1 MKRNDQTSVVASR
14 QSAAASKTKKTALS
28 RKPLHVLVTGGAG
41 FIGSHLVERL
51 LNDGK
56 SIVVI
61 DDFSTGSM
69 KNLRPVKNHPRLKIV
84 RSKISGCKE
93 LPALAKH
100 SEFIFHLAAT
110 VGVDLVVKSALHV
123 LETSFNETQILL
135 RAAAKYS
142 TPLLLTSTSEV
153 YGKSA
158 KPAFS
163 EDDDLL
169 IGPPG
174 QSRWSYA
181 CSKLTDEF
189 LALAYAR
196 EKKLPVTIAR
206 LFNTVGPRQTG
217 RYGMVLPRF
226 IAAAKIGEPLRVFG
240 DGKQTRCFCLVH
252 DVVEAL
258 VRLQKRG
265 CDALVAERKGD
276 ASSPKVYHATGAS
289 RSHSGDEASRPP
301 VFGEIFNIGGTEEV
315 SMLEL
320 AKLVV
325 KTLGSKSKIELIPYD
340 QAYAPGFDD
349 MRRRKPLVEKL
360 ERLVQFRPQTTL
372 CEIIRQTAEAI

>member
-1 MKRNDQTSVVASR
+1 M
-14 QSAAASKTKKTALS
+14 KTA
-28 RKPLHVLVTGGAG
+28 KHVLVTGGAG
-41 FIGSHLVERL
+41 FIGAHLVERL
-51 LNDGK
+51 LQDGK
-56 SIVVI
+56 TVVVV
-61 DDFSTGSM
+61 DDFSTGSAE
-69 KNLRPVKNHPRLKIV
+69 NLSAVKSHPRLRV
-84 RSKISGCKE
+84 VTSKISACAAFPR
-93 LPALAKH
+93 LVAQA
-100 SEFIFHLAAT
+100 EFVFHLAAT

-123 LETSFNETQILL
+123 LESSFNETQILL
-135 RAAAKYS
+135 RAAAQNC

-158 KPAFS
+158 KPEFG

-174 QSRWSYA
+174 HSRWSYA

-196 EKKLPVTIAR
+196 EKNLPVTIVR

-226 IAAAKIGEPLRVFG
+226 IAAATKNEPLKVFG
-240 DGKQTRCFCLVH
+240 DGRQSRCFGFVH

-258 VRLQKRG
+258 VRLQNCAAAR
-265 CDALVAERKGD
+265 
-276 ASSPKVYHATGAS
+276 
-289 RSHSGDEASRPP
+289 
-301 VFGEIFNIGGTEEV
+301 GEIFNIGGTEEV
-315 SMLEL
+315 TMLEL

-325 KTLGSKSKIELIPYD
+325 NTLGSQSQIELIPYD

-349 MRRRKPLVEKL
+349 MRRRKPRVEKL
-360 ERLVQFRPQTTL
+360 KRFVKFHPRTPLR
-372 CEIIRQTAEAI
+372 EIIRLTAGVI

>member
-1 MKRNDQTSVVASR
+1 MKTL
-14 QSAAASKTKKTALS
+14 K
-28 RKPLHVLVTGGAG
+28 HILVTGGAG

-51 LNDGK
+51 LDEGK
-56 SIVVI
+56 TVVVI
-61 DDFSTGSM
+61 DDFSTGSLD
-69 KNLRPVKNHPRLKIV
+69 NLRSVKRNPRLKIV
-84 RSKISGCKE
+84 RAKISECKE
-93 LPALAKH
+93 LPQLAKN

-110 VGVDLVVKSALHV
+110 VGVELVVKSALHV
-123 LETSFNETQILL
+123 LESSFHETEILL
-135 RAAAKYS
+135 KAAAKNS

-158 KPAFS
+158 KPEFG

-206 LFNTVGPRQTG
+206 LFNTVGPKQTG

-226 IAAAKIGEPLRVFG
+226 IAAAKKNEPLKVFG
-240 DGKQTRCFCLVH
+240 DGKQTRCFCLVN

-258 VRLQKRG
+258 VRLQDCKKAR
-265 CDALVAERKGD
+265 
-276 ASSPKVYHATGAS
+276 
-289 RSHSGDEASRPP
+289 
-301 VFGEIFNIGGTEEV
+301 GEIFNIGGTEEV

-320 AKLVV
+320 ARLVV

-340 QAYAPGFDD
+340 RAYAPGFDD

-360 ERLVQFRPQTTL
+360 DRFLKFKPQTPL
-372 CEIIRQTAEAI
+372 REIIRLTAK

>member
-1 MKRNDQTSVVASR
+1 MKK
-14 QSAAASKTKKTALS
+14 SK
-28 RKPLHVLVTGGAG
+28 HILVTGGAG

-61 DDFSTGSM
+61 DDFSTGSLG
-69 KNLRPVKNHPRLKIV
+69 NLREFKENPRLKIV
-84 RSKISGCKE
+84 RAKISDCKD
-93 LPALAKH
+93 LPKLAANA
-100 SEFIFHLAAT
+100 EFIFHLAAT
-110 VGVDLVVKSALHV
+110 VGVELVVKSALHV
-123 LETSFNETQILL
+123 LESSFHETEILL
-135 RAAAKYS
+135 KAAAKNS

-158 KPAFS
+158 KPEFS

-189 LALAYAR
+189 LTLAYAR

-226 IAAAKIGEPLRVFG
+226 IAAAKKNEPLKVFG
-240 DGKQTRCFCLVH
+240 DGKQTRCFCLVN

-258 VRLQKRG
+258 VRLQD
-265 CDALVAERKGD
+265 CRK
-276 ASSPKVYHATGAS
+276 A
-289 RSHSGDEASRPP
+289 R
-301 VFGEIFNIGGTEEV
+301 GEIFNIGGTEEV

-320 AKLVV
+320 ARLVV
-325 KTLGSKSKIELIPYD
+325 KTLGSKSSIELIPYE

-360 ERLVQFRPQTTL
+360 ERFVKFKPQTPL
-372 CEIIRQTAEAI
+372 REIIRLTAG

>member
-1 MKRNDQTSVVASR
+1 MKYV
-14 QSAAASKTKKTALS
+14 K
-28 RKPLHVLVTGGAG
+28 HILVTGGAG

-51 LNDGK
+51 LKDGK
-56 SIVVI
+56 NIVVI
-61 DDFSTGSM
+61 DDFSTGSLENLRAVG
-69 KNLRPVKNHPRLKIV
+69 KNLRLKIV
-84 RSKISGCKE
+84 RAKISECKE
-93 LPALAKH
+93 LPKLAA
-100 SEFIFHLAAT
+100 SAEFIFHLAAT

-123 LETSFNETQILL
+123 LEASFNETQILL
-135 RAAAKYS
+135 RAAAKNS

-158 KPAFS
+158 KPEFS

-226 IAAAKIGEPLRVFG
+226 IVAAKKNEPLKVFG
-240 DGKQTRCFCLVH
+240 DGKQTRCFCLVN

-258 VRLQKRG
+258 VRLQD
-265 CDALVAERKGD
+265 CRK
-276 ASSPKVYHATGAS
+276 A
-289 RSHSGDEASRPP
+289 R
-301 VFGEIFNIGGTEEV
+301 GEIFNIGGTEEV
-315 SMLEL
+315 SMFEL
-320 AKLVV
+320 ARLVV
-325 KTLGSKSKIELIPYD
+325 KTLGSKSRIGLIPYAR
-340 QAYAPGFDD
+340 AYAPGFDD
-349 MRRRKPLVEKL
+349 MRRRKPRVEKL
-360 ERLVQFRPQTTL
+360 ERFVKFKPQTPL
-372 CEIIRQTAEAI
+372 REIIRLTAE

>member
-1 MKRNDQTSVVASR
+1 MPSSILHPPASF
-14 QSAAASKTKKTALS
+14 
-28 RKPLHVLVTGGAG
+28 VLVTGGAG
-41 FIGSHLVERL
+41 FIGAHLVERL
-51 LNDGK
+51 LTDGRG
-56 SIVVI
+56 VVVV
-61 DDFSTGSM
+61 DDFSTGSLD
-69 KNLRPVKNHPRLKIV
+69 NLSAVKSHPRLRIV
-84 RSKISGCKE
+84 HSRISTCAE
-93 LPALAKH
+93 LPELAAQA
-100 SEFIFHLAAT
+100 EFIFHLAAT
-110 VGVDLVVKSALHV
+110 VGVELVVKSALHV
-123 LETSFNETQILL
+123 LEASFNETQMLL
-135 RAAAKYS
+135 RAAAKHS

-158 KPAFS
+158 KPEFS

-196 EKKLPVTIAR
+196 EKNLPVTIAR

-226 IAAAKIGEPLRVFG
+226 IAAAKGGEPLRVFG
-240 DGKQTRCFCLVH
+240 DGAQTRCFCLVH

-258 VRLQKRG
+258 VRLQR
-265 CDALVAERKGD
+265 CEPAR
-276 ASSPKVYHATGAS
+276 
-289 RSHSGDEASRPP
+289 
-301 VFGEIFNIGGTEEV
+301 GEIFNIGGTEEV
-315 SMLEL
+315 SILEL

-325 KTLGSKSKIELIPYD
+325 ATLGSKSKVELIPYD

-360 ERLVQFRPQTTL
+360 ERFVKYHPQTTL
-372 CEIIRQTAEAI
+372 REIIRLTAEGSVMRDA

>member
-1 MKRNDQTSVVASR
+1 MK
-14 QSAAASKTKKTALS
+14 KTK
-28 RKPLHVLVTGGAG
+28 HILVTGGAG

-56 SIVVI
+56 TVVVI
-61 DDFSTGSM
+61 DDFSTGSLE
-69 KNLRPVKNHPRLKIV
+69 NLRPFKKISRLKIV
-84 RSKISGCKE
+84 RSKISGCAE
-93 LPALAKH
+93 LPKLAAGA
-100 SEFIFHLAAT
+100 EFIFHLAAT
-110 VGVDLVVKSALHV
+110 VGVELVVKSALHV
-123 LETSFNETQILL
+123 LEASFNETQILL
-135 RAAAKYS
+135 RAAANNS
-142 TPLLLTSTSEV
+142 TPVLFTSTSEV

-196 EKKLPVTIAR
+196 ERNLPVTIAR

-226 IAAAKIGEPLRVFG
+226 IAAAKTDQPLKVFG
-240 DGKQTRCFCLVH
+240 DGAQSRCFGLVS

-258 VRLQKRG
+258 VRLQN
-265 CDALVAERKGD
+265 CRK
-276 ASSPKVYHATGAS
+276 A
-289 RSHSGDEASRPP
+289 R
-301 VFGEIFNIGGTEEV
+301 GEIFNIGGTEEV

-325 KTLGSKSKIELIPYD
+325 KTLGSKSKIELISYD

-360 ERLVQFRPQTTL
+360 ERFVKFKPQTPL
-372 CEIIRQTAEAI
+372 CEIIRLTAE

>member
-1 MKRNDQTSVVASR
+1 MPSSTFHPPSSF
-14 QSAAASKTKKTALS
+14 
-28 RKPLHVLVTGGAG
+28 VLVTGGAG
-41 FIGSHLVERL
+41 FIGAHLVERL
-51 LNDGK
+51 LKDGK
-56 SIVVI
+56 TVVVI
-61 DDFSTGSM
+61 DDLSTGSLE
-69 KNLRPVKNHPRLKIV
+69 NLAAVKTHPRLRFV
-84 RSKISGCKE
+84 QAKISECAE
-93 LPALAKH
+93 LPRLAAEA
-100 SEFIFHLAAT
+100 EFIFHLAAT
-110 VGVDLVVKSALHV
+110 VGVELVVQSALHV
-123 LETSFNETQILL
+123 LEASFNETQLLL
-135 RAAAKYS
+135 RAAAQNA

-158 KPAFS
+158 KPEFS

-226 IAAAKIGEPLRVFG
+226 IAAAKKNEPLKVFG
-240 DGKQTRCFCLVH
+240 DGKQSRCFGFVP

-258 VRLQKRG
+258 VRLQN
-265 CDALVAERKGD
+265 C
-276 ASSPKVYHATGAS
+276 PKA
-289 RSHSGDEASRPP
+289 R
-301 VFGEIFNIGGTEEV
+301 GEIFNIGGTEEV

-320 AKLVV
+320 ARLVV
-325 KTLGSKSKIELIPYD
+325 KTLGSKSTIELVPYD
-340 QAYAPGFDD
+340 KAYAPGFDD

-360 ERLVQFRPQTTL
+360 ERLVKFKPQTPL
-372 CEIIRQTAEAI
+372 GEIIRQTAE